1 MRSRGSGQVL
11 RHNTFGGEA
20 RMYFTTF
27 DPFGR
32 DFQRQFDRLA
42 RYASRQAAVLPL
54 DVVRHDTD
62 VTLRLDVPGIDPEQ
76 LEVSVDRGVLT
87 ISGKREE
94 ERTENDKFFVRERTM
109 GTFTRR
115 LRLSENLN
123 ADAVEAS
130 YANGVLEVRVPVLEQ
145 AKPRKVEVRKVEITK
160 ADDQA

>member
-1 MRSRGSGQVL
+1 
-11 RHNTFGGEA
+11 
-20 RMYFTTF
+20 MYFTPF
-27 DPFGR
+27 D
-32 DFQRQFDRLA
+32 RQFDRLA
-42 RYASRQAAVLPL
+42 RHAFGQMPALPL
-54 DVVRHDTD
+54 DVVRHENG
-62 VTLRLDVPGIDPEQ
+62 VTLRLDVPGIDLEQ
-76 LEVSVDRGVLT
+76 LEVTVDRGVLT

-160 ADDQA
+160 ADDQPELAA